1 MWRVSSS
8 PEPVYLSLAAFHI
21 TAFVTLLLIGS
32 LKLSDVFR
40 ARKFTE
46 LQTKFNY
53 LTGEPWNEDDAK
65 DAQDKFDSQGWK
77 MQLA

>member
-1 MWRVSSS
+1 MWRLSSS
-8 PEPVYLSLAAFHI
+8 PEPVYLSLAVFHI

-40 ARKFTE
+40 SRKFTE
-46 LQTKFNY
+46 LQTKFDY
-53 LTGEPWNEDDAK
+53 VTGEIWNKEGAEHAK
-65 DAQDKFDSQGWK
+65 DKFNSQGLK